1 MEDLGAAKKTEVMT
15 LGKGF
20 LIYIGMM
27 VFIYAVARAT
37 NYVDWVSGW
46 IIFPVYIFS
55 GFLLNRLVLSS
66 IVEWHPIYNTL
77 ENVSSTK
84 LRAFAFWPIF
94 YPSLFFKILVV
105 RSL

>member
-1 MEDLGAAKKTEVMT
+1 MEGLNSEKKTEVMT
-15 LGKGF
+15 VGKGV

-27 VFIYAVARAT
+27 VLTYAVARAT

-46 IIFPVYIFS
+46 VIFPVYVFA

-94 YPSLFFKILVV
+94 YPSLFFKIIVV
-105 RSL
+105 HSL